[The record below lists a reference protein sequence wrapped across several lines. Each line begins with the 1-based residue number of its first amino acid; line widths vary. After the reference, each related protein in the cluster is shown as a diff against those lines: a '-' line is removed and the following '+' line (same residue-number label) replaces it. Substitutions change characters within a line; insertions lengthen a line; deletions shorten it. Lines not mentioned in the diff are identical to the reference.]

1 MTMTSVYER
10 ELEET
15 VDRYC
20 DLVTVMEQSPVG
32 ATDFQALYSKV
43 KAAQERFIQQK
54 CACTHLPTYQGTEQ
68 IRGRF
73 KAAHARMRALEQ
85 RLKEQGIVLL
95 VPPAEARCLVFPPPL
110 REGVRRGLP
119 ICYEIIIA
127 VVGVL
132 LFITGLLVGLHRT
145 GYL

>member
-32 ATDFQALYSKV
+32 TTDFQALYSKV
-43 KAAQERFIQQK
+43 KAEQERFIQQK
-54 CACTHLPTYQGTEQ
+54 VACQHLPTYQGTER
-68 IRGRF
+68 IRLRF
-73 KAAHARMRALEQ
+73 KAAHARMLALERQ
-85 RLKEQGIVLL
+85 LKEQGVVLL
-95 VPPAEARCLVFPPPL
+95 VPPAETRILVLPPPP
-110 REGVRRGLP
+110 REGVMRGLP
-119 ICYEIIIA
+119 FRYEIIIA

-132 LFITGLLVGLHRT
+132 LFMTGILVGLNRT